1 MGLLCIIKFYKINKK
16 LFGGFKVALTGVID
30 ALKKASL
37 EEIGVSFSLADIM
50 RDLKIDGNNVYI
62 KLFSPS
68 EKYHDFLKSKTE
80 EVLKSL
86 GADKIDI
93 EFTNEPPQQ
102 QQQQPPQPPPQ
113 ANPFESRRRIPNIKK
128 VIAVASGK
136 GGVGKSTVAVN
147 LAASLKKLGY
157 EVGYLDADMYGP
169 SGPTMLG
176 AKDKQVLAREDNK
189 LIPPV
194 AHGIKM
200 MSIGLLL
207 PSEDTP
213 VIWRGPVLFKALNQ
227 FLFDIDWGDEGLDF
241 LIIDLPPGTGDVQI
255 TLGQTAEIDGAI
267 IVTTPQDVALVDV
280 KKGIQMFNE
289 VMIPVLGIVENMS
302 YFVCPDNNKKYEI
315 FGKSKTEQVAK
326 QYNTK
331 VLGKVPIEP
340 KVAEFSDLG
349 IPIVLA
355 KEETASAQAFL
366 DIAKNLIKELSS

>member
-1 MGLLCIIKFYKINKK
+1 M
-16 LFGGFKVALTGVID
+16 ALTGVID

-68 EKYHDFLKSKTE
+68 EKYHDFLKKKTE
-80 EVLKSL
+80 EVLKGI
-86 GADKIDI
+86 GAGKIDI

-113 ANPFESRRRIPNIKK
+113 ANPFESRRRIPNVKK

-157 EVGYLDADMYGP
+157 DVGYLDADMYGP

-189 LIPPV
+189 LIAPV

-227 FLFDIDWGDEGLDF
+227 FLFDIDWGEEGLDF

-355 KEETASAQAFL
+355 KEETASSQAFL